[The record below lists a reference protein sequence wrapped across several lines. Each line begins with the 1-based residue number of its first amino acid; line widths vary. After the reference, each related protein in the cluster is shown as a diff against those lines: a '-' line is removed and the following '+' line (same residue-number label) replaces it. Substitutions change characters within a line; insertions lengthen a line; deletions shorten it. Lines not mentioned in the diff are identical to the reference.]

1 MADIDMIP
9 REYRDGVRVRRLVR
23 LTGIALALVVAAGV
37 LGGAGL
43 RWRSAA
49 LARTATALQAAAV
62 QAQADNARDAQEQA
76 EHARRAQDAAILRAL
91 RRQGELATL
100 ARGLDAAMS
109 DAVWLTEL
117 RVERD
122 VQALSGSAGSAGSAG
137 APDGTAEEFNVPG
150 AAPGSAAQTWRFRS
164 GIELSGQ
171 ASNYD
176 AAAAFLSALGRQPG
190 IAGLRL
196 VGSSA
201 AADGQAIDFRATG
214 ALVAQGKGTTE

>member
-9 REYRDGVRVRRLVR
+9 REYRDGVRVRRLMR

-43 RWRSAA
+43 RWRAA
-49 LARTATALQAAAV
+49 ELARTATALQAAAA
-62 QAQADNARDAQEQA
+62 QAQADGARDAQRQA
-76 EHARRAQDAAILRAL
+76 ERARREQDAAILRAL
-91 RRQGELATL
+91 RRQGEFAALAHS
-100 ARGLDAAMS
+100 LDAAMS

-117 RVERD
+117 RIERD
-122 VQALSGSAGSAGSAG
+122 IQALSGKSGGAG
-137 APDGTAEEFNVPG
+137 APDPAVEEFSAPG
-150 AAPGSAAQTWRFRS
+150 APGGAPQTWRFRS

-171 ASNYD
+171 ASSYD

-201 AADGQAIDFRATG
+201 AADGRAIDFRASG
-214 ALVAQGKGTTE
+214 ALVPPRKAE